1 MHREFVLKGQTVNAV
16 FYLSVMKRLMGLIC
30 RVLSEYPEKGSWR
43 LLHDNAL
50 AHRSTLITNLLTKN
64 GILTINHFPY
74 SPDLVLCN
82 LYLCGKLHLA
92 MEGKRYTDIED
103 FQKSTTA
110 MLNIISTD
118 EIKMYFNS
126 LLDHAKRCIEFE
138 DDYFE

>member
-1 MHREFVLKGQTVNAV
+1 
-16 FYLSVMKRLMGLIC
+16 
-30 RVLSEYPEKGSWR
+30 
-43 LLHDNAL
+43 
-50 AHRSTLITNLLTKN
+50 
-64 GILTINHFPY
+64 
-74 SPDLVLCN
+74 
-82 LYLCGKLHLA
+82 